1 VPDARYEQG
10 MARPEIDIGAGSRE
24 RKPVAERTTLLTGG
38 AGFIGGHLARALL
51 DTGRRVIVLDVRAY
65 TPEARFAI
73 GSGIDE
79 IPFEVAS
86 IGDQAQSNAAGYQ
99 VHLSK
104 PVVLSE
110 LTSHIARL
118 VEEEK

>member
-1 VPDARYEQG
+1 MYATATSIASQRRNDRESNWCTAAYSGDDPWGLGSVMAFLSQRSDAIAALQIP
-10 MARPEIDIGAGSRE
+10 AIA
-24 RKPVAERTTLLTGG
+24 LTG
-38 AGFIGGHLARALL
+38 F
-51 DTGRRVIVLDVRAY
+51 
-65 TPEARFAI
+65 
-73 GSGIDE
+73 
-79 IPFEVAS
+79 AS